1 MPVVKQKL
9 QVVFQNEELARQ
21 FVSLDPRTR
30 AMVWESAYLANR
42 FGYRVVVT
50 SIHRPDGIHSTWGA
64 CDLDFVQTEPNPPSD
79 YHDFGPLTARYLNK
93 TYKYG
98 RGWLGRTKPAALWH
112 GGDSP
117 DLTAGWHL
125 HLQSPAGRDMK
136 LVN

>member
-1 MPVVKQKL
+1 VPVVKQKL

-64 CDLDFVQTEPNPPSD
+64 CDLDFVQT
-79 YHDFGPLTARYLNK
+79 
-93 TYKYG
+93 
-98 RGWLGRTKPAALWH
+98 
-112 GGDSP
+112 
-117 DLTAGWHL
+117 
-125 HLQSPAGRDMK
+125 
-136 LVN
+136 